1 MNTCRDWIHS
11 FCSFWLSLTI
21 GCWCC
26 CLIWRMNR
34 RKCHA
39 LERNEKCSVLVGIV
53 DGLSLPLKCMTTGT
67 ITTIATANPTTDKRR
82 ILIKPII
89 LGCSIWLLRREEEFA
104 ANGLER
110 EREERALFYSKRQW
124 EDHWTCSNQAVDT
137 EKRTGRRMGYLKK
150 YVTVVGKSK
159 SRNEVHIRILFS
171 LITIYLFPLGEDVKR
186 GQSAFVLLCRK

>member
-39 LERNEKCSVLVGIV
+39 LERNKKCSVLVGLV

-82 ILIKPII
+82 ILIRPII
-89 LGCSIWLLRREEEFA
+89 LEYPNWYSW
-104 ANGLER
+104 
-110 EREERALFYSKRQW
+110 REERALFYSRRQW
-124 EDHWTCSNQAVDT
+124 EDRCTCSNQAVDT
-137 EKRTGRRMGYLKK
+137 EKRGGSQIRYLKK

-186 GQSAFVLLCRK
+186 DQSAFVLLCRK